1 MTRKLIISVSAF
13 LILASIT
20 SAQNYLSH
28 LHASQNDPIFTTY
41 AAAISR
47 SQFTINEGY
56 QFVWYDPQRG
66 LDFVNERAG
75 NIGLIFKTDDHTVYR
90 LDQYYKKPVITASYS
105 DLVKFYYYPFKD
117 MRIEETF
124 LVYSSKIAIREV
136 KITNE
141 SPFEKNISVLPFAQ
155 SNAGS
160 YSDIELLPDK
170 DGFTFHHKEFPDG
183 WMNDHNIPF
192 VENLKDVFML
202 SQPFKSWGTFNV
214 FEKDRDTSQ
223 SIFINRIKKGNL
235 FNPVDKIE
243 AKIISAQDEF
253 VIAGGKSSTIRL
265 VKGTEA
271 DSINNFD
278 LFENRCQEALK
289 LDLNNFLKEDEAAYS
304 RIPQLKINNSDYQ
317 ALYWNAFS
325 LLRQCI
331 MPPEGKCSYNYYIFS
346 REPKWG
352 WGYGGQV
359 FHESLSM
366 LAYVYMNP
374 LSAENSQRV
383 FIERQHPDGYINYR
397 TGPYLD
403 ETIPTNGQL
412 TTSAPWFN
420 WENWEIYNVSHD
432 KKFLA
437 EAYESGKKFFDFWL
451 KNRDSNHD
459 GLCEWGGN
467 AVLECVRDAYVAI
480 WDEVGDPENF
490 DAVDLNMMLVKEAK
504 SLSKMAKELG
514 HEEESKFYLENAEK
528 RTELINKYM
537 WDPETKFYY
546 QINKNDRSFTFPE
559 GMSEGLLSEDSHK
572 KKNDL
577 KRKEIIAFLALWSGV
592 ASKEQAAALV
602 KHLTDPKEFWRKYGV
617 PSLSAGDPYYNPIG
631 YWNGPVWVPWN
642 YLVFRGLIDYGYKKE
657 AKELAEKVL
666 DNVGYQLKTNHWFW
680 EFYSADD
687 HEAGWHKT
695 YIWTGIIARMLIDME
710 KIN

>member
-1 MTRKLIISVSAF
+1 MTKKLIILVF
-13 LILASIT
+13 LLFILTSIS

-28 LHASQNDPIFTTY
+28 LHATQNDPVFTTY
-41 AAAISR
+41 AAAMSR

-66 LDFVNERAG
+66 LDFVNERTG
-75 NIGLIFKTDDHTVYR
+75 SIGLIFKMGSQTIYR

-105 DLVKFYYYPFKD
+105 DMVKFYYYPFKD
-117 MRIEETF
+117 IRIEETF
-124 LVYSSKIAIREV
+124 LVYSSKIAVREI
-136 KITNE
+136 KIINE
-141 SPFEKNISVLPFAQ
+141 SPFGKNISVYPFVQ
-155 SNAGS
+155 SSLRS
-160 YSDIELLPDK
+160 YSNIKILPDK
-170 DGFTFHHKEFPDG
+170 NGFTFHHQEFPDG

-192 VENLKDVFML
+192 VENLKDVFMF
-202 SQPFKSWGTFNV
+202 SQPVKSWGTSNQ
-214 FEKDRDTSQ
+214 FEKNKDTSQ
-223 SIFINRIKKGNL
+223 YVFINQIKNGNL
-235 FNPVDKIE
+235 FPVDE
-243 AKIISAQDEF
+243 NDAKIISAEEDF
-253 VIAGGKSSTIRL
+253 SLAGGKSSTIKII
-265 VKGTEA
+265 KGTEA
-271 DSINNFD
+271 DTVKNFD
-278 LFENRCQEALK
+278 EFENQCNEVSK
-289 LDLNNFLKEDEAAYS
+289 LNLNKFLTEDEAAYS
-304 RIPQLKINNSDYQ
+304 KIPELKINNNDYQ

-325 LLRQCI
+325 LLRQCM
-331 MPPEGKCSYNYYIFS
+331 MPPEGKCHFNYYVFS

-366 LAYVYMNP
+366 LAYVYMDP

-420 WENWEIYNVSHD
+420 WENWEIYKVSHD

-437 EAYESGKKFFDFWL
+437 EAYDSGRKFFEFWL
-451 KNRDSNHD
+451 KERDNNHD

-467 AVLECVRDAYVAI
+467 AVLECVRDAYVAL
-480 WDEVGDPENF
+480 WDEIGDPENF

-514 HEEESKFYLENAEK
+514 HENESKFYLEDAEK
-528 RTELINKYM
+528 RTKLINKYM

-546 QINKNDRSFTFPE
+546 EINKNDHSFTF
-559 GMSEGLLSEDSHK
+559 K

-592 ASKEQAAALV
+592 ASKVQAAALV

-617 PSLSAGDPYYNPIG
+617 PSLSADDSYYNPIG

-666 DNVGYQLKTNHWFW
+666 DNVSYQLKTNHWFW
-680 EFYSADD
+680 EFYSADN
-687 HEAGWHKT
+687 HQAGWHKT
-695 YIWTGIIARMLIDME
+695 YIWTGIIARMLIDLE

>member
-1 MTRKLIISVSAF
+1 MTKKLIISTF
-13 LILASIT
+13 LLFTLTSIS
-20 SAQNYLSH
+20 SAQNYLSN
-28 LHASQNDPIFTTY
+28 LHATQNDPVFTTY
-41 AAAISR
+41 AAAMSR

-56 QFVWYDPQRG
+56 QFVWYDPQSG

-75 NIGLIFKTDDHTVYR
+75 SIGLIFKMGNQTIYR

-117 MRIEETF
+117 IRIEETF
-124 LVYSSKIAIREV
+124 LVYSSKIAVRGI
-136 KITNE
+136 KIINE
-141 SPFEKNISVLPFAQ
+141 SPFEKNISVYPFVQ
-155 SNAGS
+155 SSIRS
-160 YSDIELLPDK
+160 YSNIKILPDK
-170 DGFTFHHKEFPDG
+170 NGFTFHHQEFPDG
-183 WMNDHNIPF
+183 WMKDHNIPF
-192 VENLKDVFML
+192 VENLKDVFMF
-202 SQPFKSWGTFNV
+202 SQPVKSWGTSNQI
-214 FEKDRDTSQ
+214 EKDRDTSQ
-223 SIFINRIKKGNL
+223 YVFINQIKNGNL
-235 FNPVDKIE
+235 FPVDENE
-243 AKIISAQDEF
+243 AKIISAQEDF
-253 VIAGGKSSTIRL
+253 SLAGGKSSELKII
-265 VKGTEA
+265 KGTEA
-271 DSINNFD
+271 DTVKNFD
-278 LFENRCQEALK
+278 EFNYQCNEVSK
-289 LDLNNFLKEDEAAYS
+289 LDLNKFLTEDEAAYS
-304 RIPQLKINNSDYQ
+304 KIPEFKINNSDYQ

-325 LLRQCI
+325 LLRQC
-331 MPPEGKCSYNYYIFS
+331 MMSPEGKCHYNYYIFS

-420 WENWEIYNVSHD
+420 WENWEIYKVSHD

-437 EAYESGKKFFDFWL
+437 DAYVSGKKFYDFWL
-451 KNRDSNHD
+451 KERDSNHD

-467 AVLECVRDAYVAI
+467 AVLECVRDAYVAL

-504 SLSKMAKELG
+504 SLSKMAKVLG
-514 HEEESKFYLENAEK
+514 HDNESKFYLEDAQK

-546 QINKNDRSFTFPE
+546 QINKNDHSFTF
-559 GMSEGLLSEDSHK
+559 K

-577 KRKEIIAFLALWSGV
+577 KRKEIIGFLALWSGV

-617 PSLSAGDPYYNPIG
+617 PSLSAADPYYNPIG

-642 YLVFRGLIDYGYKKE
+642 YLVFRGLIDYGYKKV

-666 DNVGYQLKTNHWFW
+666 DNVDYQLKTNHWFW
-680 EFYSADD
+680 EFYSADN
-687 HEAGWHKT
+687 HQAGWHKT
-695 YIWTGIIARMLIDME
+695 YIWTGIIARMLIDLE